1 MKVFVAGAS
10 GALGRPLLRQLVAAG
25 HEVTGTTRSEER
37 AEAIREAG
45 ARASIVDALDGAAL
59 RDAVAA
65 AEPEAVVHAL
75 TALPDRIDWKRDPLG
90 PTNRLRDEGTRNLIE
105 ASRAAGARRLLA
117 ESVAFFY
124 APTGGWVKTEDD
136 PLWTAAPEPFASA
149 AAALAALERQVAEAE
164 GIEGLSMRYGW
175 FYGPGTMFAAEG
187 SQAEDVRRRRL
198 PVVGKGQGTFSFVHV
213 EDAAAATV
221 AALDRGAPGPYNV
234 CDDEPAPMREW
245 VPAYAAALGAKRP
258 RRVPVWLAKLI
269 AGRAVAGNAVG
280 LRGAANAKAKQELAW
295 RPRYPSWRQG
305 FREALG

>member
-305 FREALG
+305 FREALE